1 MDIEIEQVLTQI
13 VAFLIMLW
21 ILKKFAWKPIF
32 NLMDERQKLI
42 ESQFHSIDEQKK
54 DLHQLAEEYQGKLNA
69 INGEAATKL
78 LEAVEKGQEK
88 AEEIERNARNEVA
101 IILNRARAEIHD
113 ELAQA
118 REQLKGDI
126 VAMTLTATQK
136 VLQESL
142 DPEKHMKLIEKSID
156 QGLSPK

>member
-32 NLMDERQKLI
+32 NLIDERQKLI
-42 ESQFHSIDEQKK
+42 ESQFSSIEEQKN
-54 DLHQLAEEYQGKLNA
+54 DLNKLAEEYQDKLNG
-69 INGEAATKL
+69 INGDAAAKL
-78 LEAVEKGQEK
+78 LEAIEKGQEK
-88 AEEIERNARNEVA
+88 AEEIERNARSEVA
-101 IILNRARAEIHD
+101 IILNRARAEIQE

-126 VAMTLTATQK
+126 VAMTMAATQK
-136 VLQESL
+136 VIQESL
-142 DPEKHMKLIEKSID
+142 DPEKHIKLIENSID
-156 QGLSPK
+156 QGFTQK